1 MEHGDVDG
9 NLEEQVRE
17 AWYAVLPTQAGSTEA
32 DADEYFLAA
41 GGSSADGLRLV
52 HRLVGL
58 LAGHHDV
65 SEYARARLSRR
76 LLEHVLSRPLAH
88 VLAFVQQLH
97 LERHAPAARQEQ
109 TEQTGVQ
116 REGQPVVPGHVL
128 ALPACDSGRLRGQRC
143 SDGEASGRGGGATST
158 QQLSLGLLEW
168 WSGGTARGLGGLQ
181 RVEAEVAALW
191 GDAESAV
198 LASNTVAHPPP
209 PSPQVSPDSSPPS
222 SPRRAR
228 QLQLGELSALHAPAD
243 AEKRLHL
250 DAEKPTSMAWQVSQT
265 WRSDLLRSRLLL
277 RPLMERDAIMAY
289 QQLLVPAG
297 RHKARLDYLCACCG
311 WGARENSSI
320 SALDSL
326 LSSLCAH
333 SCLCPLLPHPL
344 PAPPP
349 GILGTG
355 CGRCVDGTALVLSYT
370 LPRRQA
376 RDPDMALQQA
386 CIAAGLLMAMR
397 FMPPR
402 TCARCLC
409 VPSLLIHAW
418 TCACACARSCACMRV
433 CILCVCAR
441 VGVWADGDRRIA
453 HAHGSVYRQG
463 QRRASLDLPPA
474 RSRRGPRCC
483 QVSSLTH

>member
-1 MEHGDVDG
+1 VEHGDVDG

-17 AWYAVLPTQAGSTEA
+17 AWYAVLPMQAGSTEA

-116 REGQPVVPGHVL
+116 REGQPVVPGHVF

-311 WGARENSSI
+311 WGARESSSI

-333 SCLCPLLPHPL
+333 SCLCPLVPHPL

-349 GILGTG
+349 WHIGHGVRQVCGWDSLG
-355 CGRCVDGTALVLSYT
+355 ALV
-370 LPRRQA
+370 
-376 RDPDMALQQA
+376 
-386 CIAAGLLMAMR
+386 
-397 FMPPR
+397 
-402 TCARCLC
+402 
-409 VPSLLIHAW
+409 H
-418 TCACACARSCACMRV
+418 
-433 CILCVCAR
+433 
-441 VGVWADGDRRIA
+441 
-453 HAHGSVYRQG
+453 
-463 QRRASLDLPPA
+463 PPA
-474 RSRRGPRCC
+474 TAG
-483 QVSSLTH
+483 T